1 MRNRRLKVLCIG
13 LVLAG
18 LVFSA
23 GLAAAGRAEADAVK
37 EIKIANFYAPSHPVN
52 IALRDVFAPM
62 VAEESGGRFNVEVY
76 DSSSLG
82 AERELTEGVQLGTIE
97 MGVAGGLLSAT
108 YPRIGALELP
118 FLFSDFDHVW
128 RVFDGE
134 IGDQVAE
141 DFADAGIKVLAWLGN
156 GFRVF
161 SNSVR
166 PIESVADTR
175 GIKMR
180 MPENQVYI
188 NTARALGFEVVAM
201 GFGELY
207 NALSTR
213 VIDGQDNPLATFY
226 ASRFFEAQ
234 GHVAMSNHMFSH
246 GSIVMNMDLWN
257 SLSAEDQAIFQRAA
271 DEAAVLQRRLLEE
284 ATDELIELVKAEGVQ
299 ISYPDVAEFRAAT
312 ESVRNNFAANYDWA
326 PQFIDT
332 ILSLDN

>member
-1 MRNRRLKVLCIG
+1 MRNRRITVLCVG
-13 LVLAG
+13 LI
-18 LVFSA
+18 LVSLVSAA
-23 GLAAAGRAEADAVK
+23 GLAAAGRAEDAVK

-62 VAEESGGRFNVEVY
+62 VAEESDGRFKVEVY

-141 DFADAGIKVLAWLGN
+141 DFADAGIKVLSWLGN

-166 PIESVADTR
+166 PIESTADTR

-207 NALSTR
+207 NALSTG
-213 VIDGQDNPLATFY
+213 VIDGQDNPLATFH

-284 ATDELIELVKAEGVQ
+284 ATDELIEMVKAEGVQ
-299 ISYPDVAEFRAAT
+299 ITYPDVAEFRAAT

>member
-18 LVFSA
+18 LVFST

-213 VIDGQDNPLATFY
+213 VIDGQDNPLATFH